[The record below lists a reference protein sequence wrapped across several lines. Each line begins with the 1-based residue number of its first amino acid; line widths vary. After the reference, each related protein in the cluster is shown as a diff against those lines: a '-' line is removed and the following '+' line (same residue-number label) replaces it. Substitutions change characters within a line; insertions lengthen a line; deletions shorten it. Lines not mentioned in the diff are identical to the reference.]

1 MRLSIVVVGIVVLV
15 VGIALIAYGPMAV
28 VTATQVPQEKT
39 STLDDKTF
47 TVDGED
53 YEAKSYTIDANRTVE
68 GEVTASKPI
77 DFFVMDSI
85 SYDNW
90 ESDHGTVEYIF
101 SVRTTAEQKIKFSFN
116 TAKSDTYYFVF
127 DASDFVSDRDVTFK
141 LNTKWTEM
149 TTQQSTSYNLI
160 TIYIGVALAVI
171 GGAIAVAGFL
181 LKPKVLPAPSP
192 APPAPVQATRFPYPI
207 PT

>member
-1 MRLSIVVVGIVVLV
+1 LKSMRLPIVVVGIVVLV
-15 VGIALIAYGPMAV
+15 VGIALIAYGLMPV
-28 VTATQVPQEKT
+28 VTTTQVSQGKT
-39 STLDDKTF
+39 SALYDNTF

-53 YEAKSYTIDANRTVE
+53 YEAKSFAIDANRTVE

-90 ESDHGTVEYIF
+90 KSDQGTVEYIV

-127 DASDFVSDRDVTFK
+127 DASDFVSDRDVIFK
-141 LNTKWTEM
+141 LNTEWTEM

-160 TIYIGVALAVI
+160 PIYIGVALAVV
-171 GGAIAVAGFL
+171 GGAITVAGVL
-181 LKPKVLPAPSP
+181 LKPKVSP
-192 APPAPVQATRFPYPI
+192 APPTPPPTPSAPVQVTC
-207 PT
+207 